1 MRVEIPPDVIGPYIA
16 SNAFGVLGIICAW
29 FWPRPTRALFAA
41 LFFGASLVNGWT
53 ALAQPGVYLT
63 FSAGAMGWYRDFI
76 DGQFSQ
82 NPALFVFAIAAG
94 QLAVGICLAVGGR
107 LLRWGVLGGVVFLV
121 AIAPLGFTGSA
132 FPSTVLMACG
142 LLLLQVRR
150 HTESIPSRKS
160 VRAEGAS
167 S

>member
-1 MRVEIPPDVIGPYIA
+1 MQVQIPAEVIGPYIA
-16 SNAFGVLGIICAW
+16 SNAFGVLAIICAW
-29 FWPRPTRALFAA
+29 FWRRPTRALFAA
-41 LFFGASLVNGWT
+41 LFLAASLVNGWT
-53 ALAQPGVYLT
+53 ALAQPRVYLT

-76 DGQFSQ
+76 NGPFSQ
-82 NPALFVFAIAAG
+82 NPALFVLAIAAG
-94 QLAVGICLAVGGR
+94 QLAVGICLGVGGR

-150 HTESIPSRKS
+150 D
-160 VRAEGAS
+160 AAS
-167 S
+167 MARRQPAHARGGWS